1 MNARET
7 GIVQLVALISVA
19 SNGRRWYTFQEEVAR
34 TVAVQGRSTEVAS
47 SWEKLQLIVNAI
59 VSHRDSFSHY
69 AITSFVHCQS
79 RIDIT
84 DNSLRERFFSLVLR
98 DGSIQVSPTGI
109 ALLKT
114 YVS

>member
-47 SWEKLQLIVNAI
+47 RWEKLQLIVNAI
-59 VSHRDSFSHY
+59 VGHRDSFFHY
-69 AITSFVHCQS
+69 AITSVAHCQS
-79 RIDIT
+79 GIDIT
-84 DNSLRERFFSLVLR
+84 HNSLRERFFFLFSLR
-98 DGSIQVSPTGI
+98 WYDTGSHAGI
-109 ALLKT
+109 AR
-114 YVS
+114 